1 MRNLYLDDNEAD
13 ADPRANEGHDSAPVC
28 PFIRELGVYSKKMKS
43 LNTSP
48 SDPSMHPHLIASGL
62 GLASREELSGLCAL
76 LEAASVIKVAADAS
90 ADLLNRIGI
99 EIDNAAARIK
109 TVAQDIQNSDESDD
123 ALRHRLWHGLV
134 NGLGVQSHLPL
145 SERRVV
151 EEAAALG
158 VMTSRVLSPD
168 LHAKDELKRRQD
180 AGRDSYIGRFE
191 EKMQQIYK
199 DPKSVWRSNLPLPF
213 PEIVARELASMLD
226 TLEIEDSQVGFDPD
240 VARAMQ
246 QGGQYTWAG
255 IAAAGGWV
263 SMAAAVNA
271 AGFAP
276 YIFAAQA
283 SAFIPFMGGPA
294 VVSLLAVM
302 VNPITIAAGL
312 LALGG
317 LGGKKL
323 NETVKSKV
331 SGRILVLLALRGL
344 ADPSDGLGRTSTA
357 FRQICAAGRS
367 KPKHLKMP
375 EWTAM
380 RSRATR
386 VEAEIGRRM
395 PNAPGREPSQWG
407 VAPEFTRQNVNLED
421 TTAVI
426 GLTAAEM
433 LYHAVSIDPQVLAAA
448 DFWRTAD
455 ISNQLEFAT
464 HAMEFAVRGADI
476 ALRGFT
482 AEQLVLGNLVAQGHH
497 VTLPD
502 SSSNPGFDL
511 IVNGQEVQVK
521 CGESLSLLR
530 EHFEKYPD
538 IPVIANA
545 ELVAKVL
552 DEPWAEMVTAL
563 DGFELVI
570 VEEMTASAIASGIDL
585 AELDALAA
593 AIGVGAI
600 RGAVAVFTGEIPA
613 GDLPAWLVVDTALR
627 GTLVTLGSNVGAFVG
642 LVAIG
647 PAGALVLGPVMGA
660 MTLFGMDGVKALVDS
675 KINKEWYDEMLAKAE
690 TLRVVSQRNLKARIA
705 LLVSRRDNVFR
716 PNSRLPG
723 DLAIWLDRRAAD
735 DAIAAAEDLRDLDA
749 PARTP
754 IEAMCLDIVA
764 ARVNPASPDVL
775 RARRLLQQKISCKPR
790 PLDGVIGRFDK
801 LWIRNKFSKNFEKK

>member
-1 MRNLYLDDNEAD
+1 
-13 ADPRANEGHDSAPVC
+13 
-28 PFIRELGVYSKKMKS
+28 MKS
-43 LNTSP
+43 LNISP
-48 SDPSMHPHLIASGL
+48 SAPSMHPHLIASGL

-76 LEAASVIKVAADAS
+76 LKAASVINVAAGAS
-90 ADLLNRIGI
+90 ADLLNRIGV
-99 EIDNAAARIK
+99 EIDNAATRIK
-109 TVAQDIQNSDESDD
+109 TIAEDIQNSDEPDD
-123 ALRHRLWHGLV
+123 ALRHRLWYGLV
-134 NGLGVQSHLPL
+134 NGLDTRSQLPL
-145 SERRVV
+145 SERRVA

-158 VMTSRVLSPD
+158 VMASRVLSPG
-168 LHAKDELKRRQD
+168 LHAANEFERRND
-180 AGRDSYIGRFE
+180 AGHDGYIERIG
-191 EKMQQIYK
+191 EKVQQIYN
-199 DPKSVWRSNLPLPF
+199 DPKSIWRSNAPLPF
-213 PEIVARELASMLD
+213 AEIVARELASLLD
-226 TLEIEDSQVGFDPD
+226 NLDIKNDHIGFDPD

-246 QGGQYTWAG
+246 QSGQHAWAG
-255 IAAAGGWV
+255 VAAAGGWV
-263 SMAAAVNA
+263 GMAAAVNA

-276 YIFAAQA
+276 YILAAQA
-283 SAFIPFMGGPA
+283 SAFIPFMSGPA

-323 NETVKSKV
+323 NKMVKSQV
-331 SGRILVLLALRGL
+331 SARIVVLLALRGL
-344 ADPSDGLGRTSTA
+344 AYPSEGLGCTSTA
-357 FRQICAAGRS
+357 FRQICAAGRR
-367 KPKHLKMP
+367 KPEHLKMP

-380 RSRATR
+380 RSLATR
-386 VEAEIGRRM
+386 VETEIGRRM
-395 PNAPGREPSQWG
+395 PDAPGREPSRWD
-407 VAPEFTRQNVNLED
+407 VVPELTRQNINVKD
-421 TTAVI
+421 TIAVV

-433 LYHAVSIDPQVLAAA
+433 LYHAASIDPRVLAAA

-482 AEQLVLGNLVAQGHH
+482 AEQLVLGNLIAQGHH
-497 VTLPD
+497 VILPD

-538 IPVIANA
+538 VPVIANA
-545 ELVAKVL
+545 ELVAKVS

-563 DGFELVI
+563 DGFDLVI

-585 AELDALAA
+585 AEMDALAA

-613 GDLPAWLVVDTALR
+613 GDLPAWLVVETALR
-627 GTLVTLGSNVGAFVG
+627 GTLVTLGGNVGAVVG

-660 MTLFGMDGVKALVDS
+660 MALFGMGSAKAWADS
-675 KINKEWYDEMLAKAE
+675 KINKEWYDEMLAEAE

-716 PNSRLPG
+716 PNSRLPD

-735 DAIAAAEDLRDLDA
+735 DAIAAAEDLRDLDT
-749 PARTP
+749 PACTP

-775 RARRLLQQKISCKPR
+775 RARRLLQQKLSCKPR
-790 PLDGVIGRFDK
+790 PLDGVIGRFDE
-801 LWIRNKFSKNFEKK
+801 LWISSKFSKGFEKK